1 MKRQGP
7 AASDP
12 QRQAPKS
19 EPARAQANAQPDE
32 LRFIEQP
39 QESHLRE
46 RLREQGRL
54 KPIRPGG
61 LCPHCGGH
69 AFKRS
74 ELKQNSPCPRC
85 GKQPSAHAA

>member
-1 MKRQGP
+1 MNRPGSTPPNPKRP
-7 AASDP
+7 AP
-12 QRQAPKS
+12 RS
-19 EPARAQANAQPDE
+19 EPSKAQGSAQPDE

-46 RLREQGRL
+46 RLREQGRQQ
-54 KPIRPGG
+54 PIRPGG

-85 GKQPSAHAA
+85 GKKPSQSAA